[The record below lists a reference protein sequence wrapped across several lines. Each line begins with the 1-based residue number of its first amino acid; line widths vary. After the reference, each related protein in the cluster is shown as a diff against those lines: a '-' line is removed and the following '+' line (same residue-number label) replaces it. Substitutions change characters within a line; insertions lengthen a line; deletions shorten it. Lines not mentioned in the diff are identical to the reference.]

1 MKIRWIGQHIWD
13 FISRFRNDVY
23 LENLQSSSETTVLVV
38 DGDGKI
44 TKNTVA
50 GPKGDQGDPGPKG
63 DQGDQGPSGTS
74 GAAGTDGTNG
84 SDGAAGAQGPIGL
97 TGATG
102 PQGPQGIQG
111 PKGVDGQNGQDGAS
125 GAAGTNG
132 TDGVDGNHG
141 TDGVDGNDGT
151 NGVDGN
157 DGTMELTV
165 MMEHK
170 VVQMELT
177 IGLTGAT
184 GPQGPQGTQGPEGPR
199 GIQGIQGPAGNTNF
213 IAYEFNEPL
222 STWVLEHNL
231 NTYPTVTLT
240 DSNGAVIS
248 GNVVYTDS
256 NTITVT
262 FVASKTKDD
271 GPNDVFQKYET
282 PFGVTGFAYIN

>member
-23 LENLQSSSETTVLVV
+23 LENLQSSNETTVLVV
-38 DGDGKI
+38 DSDGKI

-63 DQGDQGPSGTS
+63 DQGD
-74 GAAGTDGTNG
+74 
-84 SDGAAGAQGPIGL
+84 
-97 TGATG
+97 
-102 PQGPQGIQG
+102 
-111 PKGVDGQNGQDGAS
+111 
-125 GAAGTNG
+125 
-132 TDGVDGNHG
+132 
-141 TDGVDGNDGT
+141 
-151 NGVDGN
+151 
-157 DGTMELTV
+157 
-165 MMEHK
+165 
-170 VVQMELT
+170 
-177 IGLTGAT
+177 
-184 GPQGPQGTQGPEGPR
+184 
-199 GIQGIQGPAGNTNF
+199 QGPAGNTNF

>member
-23 LENLQSSSETTVLVV
+23 LENLQSSNETTVLVV

-74 GAAGTDGTNG
+74 GAAGTSGTNG
-84 SDGAAGAQGPIGL
+84 VDGNDGAQ
-97 TGATG
+97 G
-102 PQGPQGIQG
+102 PQGPQGVQG
-111 PKGVDGQNGQDGAS
+111 VDGQQGLQGERGVDGQNGQDGAS
-125 GAAGTNG
+125 G
-132 TDGVDGNHG
+132 VDGAQG
-141 TDGVDGNDGT
+141 P
-151 NGVDGN
+151 
-157 DGTMELTV
+157 
-165 MMEHK
+165 
-170 VVQMELT
+170 

-213 IAYEFNEPL
+213 IMYEFYEPL
-222 STWVLEHNL
+222 STWELQHNL

-240 DSNGAVIS
+240 DLEGTVIS
-248 GNVVYTDS
+248 GTVVYNS
-256 NTITVT
+256 PNKITVT
-262 FVASKTKDD
+262 FVASKTKYDAP
-271 GPNDVFQKYET
+271 GEVFQKYET

>member
-23 LENLQSSSETTVLVV
+23 LENLQSSNETTVLVV

-74 GAAGTDGTNG
+74 GAAGT
-84 SDGAAGAQGPIGL
+84 S
-97 TGATG
+97 
-102 PQGPQGIQG
+102 
-111 PKGVDGQNGQDGAS
+111 
-125 GAAGTNG
+125 
-132 TDGVDGNHG
+132 
-141 TDGVDGNDGT
+141 GT

-157 DGTMELTV
+157 DGA
-165 MMEHK
+165 
-170 VVQMELT
+170 QGP

-199 GIQGIQGPAGNTNF
+199 GIQGIQGPTGNTNF
-213 IAYEFNEPL
+213 IAIQFEYPM

-240 DSNGAVIS
+240 DLEGAVIS

-262 FVASKTKDD
+262 FVSSKTKDD
-271 GPNDVFQKYET
+271 GPDEVFQKYET
-282 PFGVTGFAYIN
+282 PFGVTGWAYIN